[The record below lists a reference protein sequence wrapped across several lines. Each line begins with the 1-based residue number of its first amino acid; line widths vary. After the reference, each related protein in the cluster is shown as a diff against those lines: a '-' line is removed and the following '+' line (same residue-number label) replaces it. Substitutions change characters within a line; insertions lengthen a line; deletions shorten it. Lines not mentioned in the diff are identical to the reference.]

1 MCVCDELHKMKRN
14 YKKESRQEQFLYDK
28 MHKENYR
35 PFIPKPYIMSFKLY
49 KLNNHWNRQVFAQW
63 KLRGKWEK

>member
-28 MHKENYR
+28 MHKENY
-35 PFIPKPYIMSFKLY
+35 IGLLY
-49 KLNNHWNRQVFAQW
+49 PNRT
-63 KLRGKWEK
+63 